1 MQAKKYTSEKAEKK
15 EKSAIKS
22 LLYQYLPYW
31 PLFAL
36 LLVLGYIGAYA
47 YLYVTKPIY
56 EISASI
62 LIKDEKKGADA
73 ESISDAING
82 YGLSKI
88 VENEIE
94 VVKSKDLLRKVV
106 DSLGLYAPVFEDGPL
121 VQKSAY
127 TSSPVAIEISNS
139 NNIRND
145 VSRVDFNYNV
155 KTHKVSMG
163 TKDYPLNE
171 WISAPFGVARFVE
184 NPNFIS
190 EAVHP
195 LYFSVIP
202 INNALNKVS
211 SNLNVSSAGKL
222 STVLYLTYRDAVPE
236 RGKDILNLLIDIYN
250 QEAIYDK
257 NQIAANTLS
266 FVENR
271 MRHVVKELDSVEDRL
286 QRFRTEK
293 EVVNLSEQGRLY
305 LQGVGENDVKLTD
318 MDMQLSMLDE
328 TEKYVRSKNNQIGIV
343 PSVTG
348 VKDELLSQL
357 LQKLFDSQVQYER
370 LKKTIPV
377 GHPTMV
383 SLENEIQNLRPHI
396 LENIQN
402 QRASIAASRRQL
414 SSNSG
419 MYTSMLRTIP
429 KNERGL
435 LDISRQQTIK
445 NNVYSF
451 LLQKREEVALT
462 YASSIADSRTIER
475 AHASSGPV
483 SPNKKFAIGVASAI
497 ALLIGLIIVN
507 IKEILTNK
515 ILFRS
520 DIEAITDAPVIAE
533 ITRVKGKAPHF
544 INDTNRSNLNEQF
557 RQLRVALALN
567 NRYSPHKKILVTSG
581 IPSEGKS
588 FVSNNLALSIAFAG
602 RKVALVDMDL
612 RSPQVSS
619 AYSLETKI
627 GVANFLE
634 NKEVSFDEI
643 VYETKHPKLFVVP
656 AGVGEVN
663 PTELFLNGSVGRL
676 FEHLNKTFE
685 FIIVDT
691 SPIDPLTD
699 AYVLTEYCDSTLFII
714 RHGHTPK
721 AMVELVEESRKINA
735 LKNIAIVF
743 NDIKPRGFIRKGY
756 GYGYGYGAK
765 KIYGDNVYTG
775 RGISSKA

>member
-1 MQAKKYTSEKAEKK
+1 MQKNKNISEKK
-15 EKSAIKS
+15 EKNAIKS

-36 LLVLGYIGAYA
+36 LLFLGYIAAYA
-47 YLYVTKPIY
+47 YLYVTKPVY

-73 ESISDAING
+73 ERISDAING

-94 VVKSKDLLRKVV
+94 VVRSKDLLRKVI
-106 DSLGLYAPVFEDGPL
+106 DSLRLYAPVFEDGPI
-121 VQKSAY
+121 VQKPAY
-127 TSSPVAIEISNS
+127 TSSPVTIELSNS
-139 NNIRND
+139 NNIKD
-145 VSRVDFNYNV
+145 VKRINFTYNA
-155 KTHKVSMG
+155 KTNKVSMA
-163 TKDYPLNE
+163 TKDYPMNE
-171 WISAPFGVARFVE
+171 WVSTPFGIVRFVA
-184 NPNFIS
+184 NSNFIS

-202 INNALNKVS
+202 ANKVLNKVS
-211 SNLNVSSAGKL
+211 SKLNVSSAGKM
-222 STVLYLTYRDAVPE
+222 STVLYLTLRDAVPE

-257 NQIAANTLS
+257 NLIAANTLA
-266 FVENR
+266 FVEDR
-271 MRHVVKELDSVEDRL
+271 MRHVVMELDSIEDRL

-305 LQGVGENDVKLTD
+305 LQSVGENDARLTD
-318 MDMQLSMLDE
+318 IDMQLSMLNE
-328 TEKYVRSKNNQIGIV
+328 AEKYVRSKSNEIGIV
-343 PSVTG
+343 PSITG
-348 VKDELLSQL
+348 VKDVLLSQL

-402 QRASIAASRRQL
+402 QRAGIAASRRQL
-414 SSNSG
+414 SSSTG
-419 MYTSMLRTIP
+419 SYTSMLRTIP

-435 LDISRQQTIK
+435 LDISRQQAIK

-475 AHASSGPV
+475 AYASAGPV
-483 SPNKKFAIGVASAI
+483 SPNKKFVIGVATAI
-497 ALLIGLIIVN
+497 AFLIGLIIVN

-515 ILFRS
+515 IKFRS
-520 DIEAITDAPVIAE
+520 DIEAITDIPVIAE
-533 ITRVKGKAPHF
+533 ITRVKGKASHF
-544 INDTNRSNLNEQF
+544 INDTNQPSLIEQF

-581 IPSEGKS
+581 ISSEGKS
-588 FVSNNLALSIAFAG
+588 FVSNNLALSIALSG

-619 AYSLETKI
+619 VYSLETKK
-627 GVANFLE
+627 GVANFLV
-634 NKEVSFDEI
+634 NKELSFDEI
-643 VYETKHPKLFVVP
+643 VYETKYPKLFVIP

-663 PTELFLNGSVGRL
+663 PTELFLNGSAGRL
-676 FEHLNKTFE
+676 FDHLNRTFE
-685 FIIVDT
+685 YIIVDT

-699 AYVLTEYCDSTLFII
+699 AYILAEYCDSTLFVI
-714 RHGHTPK
+714 RHGYTPK
-721 AMVELVEESRKINA
+721 AMVELVEESRKVNA

-743 NDIKPRGFIRKGY
+743 NDIRPRGFIRKTY
-756 GYGYGYGAK
+756 GYGYGYGVK
-765 KIYGDNVYTG
+765 KIYGDKIYKG
-775 RGISSKA
+775 RSISSKA